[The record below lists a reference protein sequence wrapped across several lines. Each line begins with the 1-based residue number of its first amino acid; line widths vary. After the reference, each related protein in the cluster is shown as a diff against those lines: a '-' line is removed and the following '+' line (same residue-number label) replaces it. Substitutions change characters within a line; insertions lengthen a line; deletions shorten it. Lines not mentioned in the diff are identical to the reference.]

1 MKRKDIQDLH
11 TKTVDELKKM
21 VSDAKVALMDMKI
34 DHTQFK
40 LKNTRSLM
48 MKRKDIAQIASI
60 IRGKELAQNG

>member
-11 TKTVDELKKM
+11 TKTIDELKKM
-21 VSDAKVALMDMKI
+21 VSDGKTALMDMKI

-60 IRGKELAQNG
+60 IRGKELVNNG